1 MKLIIAII
9 KPSRLDAVLDAVTE
23 AGASGLTVTEVR
35 GYGRQRGKTE
45 VYRGAEYEVKL
56 LPKVKLEIAVPS
68 DIAEAVI
75 EAIQTTANTNKIGD
89 GKIFVLDLERALR
102 IRTGEQDAAAIAG

>member
-1 MKLIIAII
+1 MKMIVAVI

-56 LPKVKLEIAVPS
+56 LPKVKLEIAVPAGS
-68 DIAEAVI
+68 ADAVAEAL
-75 EAIQTTANTNKIGD
+75 ARTANTGKIGD
-89 GKIFVLDLERALR
+89 GKVFVLDLEQALR
-102 IRTGEQDAAAIAG
+102 IRTGDRDAEAIAG

>member
-1 MKLIIAII
+1 MKLITAII
-9 KPSRLDAVLDAVTE
+9 KPSRLDPVLDALKD
-23 AGASGLTVTEVR
+23 AGCGGITVSEVR
-35 GYGRQRGKTE
+35 GFGRQKGKTE

-68 DIAEAVI
+68 DIVEAVV
-75 EAIQTTANTNKIGD
+75 EAITLSANTNKIGD

-102 IRTGEQDAAAIAG
+102 IRTGEENAAAIAG

>member
-1 MKLIIAII
+1 MKMIVAII

-56 LPKVKLEIAVPS
+56 LPKVKLDIAVPD
-68 DIAEAVI
+68 DICAAVV
-75 EAIQTTANTNKIGD
+75 EAISRTANTGKIGD
-89 GKIFVLDLERALR
+89 GKVFVMDLESALR
-102 IRTGEQDAAAIAG
+102 IRTGDLDAAAIAG